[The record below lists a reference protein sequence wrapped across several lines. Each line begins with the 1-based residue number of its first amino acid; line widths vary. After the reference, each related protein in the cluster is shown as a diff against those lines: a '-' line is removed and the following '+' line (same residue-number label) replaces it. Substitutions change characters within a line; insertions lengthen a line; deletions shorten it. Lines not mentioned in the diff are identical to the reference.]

1 LERVSTVPHSHAGQ
15 SQNKKPPVR
24 NRSPSE
30 ALLAKPSVAFFHGPL
45 RKVAATPKVC
55 RKNDRSEIRV
65 RIDFIGGDVQ
75 IFSPDAAED

>member
-1 LERVSTVPHSHAGQ
+1 M
-15 SQNKKPPVR
+15 KKPPVGNGVPR
-24 NRSPSE
+24 RLYLQNLR
-30 ALLAKPSVAFFHGPL
+30 VAFFHGPL

-75 IFSPDAAED
+75 IFMPLTQRRIEDLTGAQDSIRATD